1 MTNPSKMPDSNPT
14 NMEVKYEELRALAEA
29 AEDVVERAAKIIQRG
44 TEPGL
49 HPKEAAT
56 QIAIML
62 DEASL
67 LRAPEADVEHWKGIA
82 EYEHRRANNLVAER
96 DALLRAPE
104 AGLTHEKVH
113 DETVKICA
121 AMVEPDGPPHCDCA
135 KYSDGMWE
143 YHCTCGNFDDCARV
157 SNWCSDMNTSE
168 RMRSLKWNP

>member
-1 MTNPSKMPDSNPT
+1 MTPLSLEEQIARVSKKAAKKLDQLYGKPLSASAQ
-14 NMEVKYEELRALAEA
+14 EIVSKSILALLPAPVA

-62 DEASL
+62 DEAS
-67 LRAPEADVEHWKGIA
+67 
-82 EYEHRRANNLVAER
+82 
-96 DALLRAPE
+96 LLRAPE